1 MEKLKR
7 NIAEAKSA
15 LTEKPMLATAAERF
29 LILNGIKSEDREL
42 PQPLRFSKHLS
53 VLLSRV
59 STPVEEYDLI
69 AGRYVDRLLTEE
81 EEREFAAFVKHSD
94 YPGKIVFLSSG
105 HCSFSWA
112 DLVNEGLSGFKKK
125 ALRALEEANEEGER
139 IFLRGAVEA
148 LGAVSDYMLRYAET
162 AEETGLYEVA
172 ANLRSVAENAP
183 KTFAEAL
190 QLLWIVTLIDC
201 AYITENPTLTVGRLD
216 KILYPLY
223 RKDIEA
229 GRLTR
234 EGAAELIT
242 DYYCK
247 HNLIMGRGEHQVGD
261 ESNSTTFKRIL
272 NFDAPQYLLLGGTD
286 EKGES
291 AVNELTEIFAE
302 CIEPSFKNPVVVVRY
317 FEGMDKAHPKL
328 WRTLTDKALESSSM
342 MFYNDTNM
350 LKTYKRIGIPDADAR
365 DYEHFGC
372 NWPSLGPDSAWLQGG
387 PKAYKYGTVR
397 EDEKAELCAPFM
409 RMNSDHGW
417 PEDLVTVL
425 RGLAEKEDTEPLTV
439 DRIYDGFIAR
449 MSDFFS
455 RKIARGSRE
464 VAARKR
470 SPSALLSF
478 RDCFSPRSLTSGKC
492 ISANAKYYY
501 ELGSFQMFATVA
513 DCITVVDKL
522 VITDKRLTLSELL
535 LAVDRNFVGCEDVL
549 ALCRRVEKYGSGGAL
564 SNYHAKRLS
573 EAATTAII
581 DAGRPYL
588 EREGLFLVPCMQSD
602 TWHLKIGELYGATPD
617 GRRAG
622 MPFSQN
628 TRPSNGAAVN
638 GITGLFSSMLNLPT
652 DGLLAGALNLDVDPS
667 DYKGEDGHA
676 LFSALLGDYF
686 NRGGLHAQVSATG
699 VDTLIEAQKDPD
711 THRDI
716 RVRVTG
722 YSGVF
727 VDMCERLQNDVIERF
742 K

>member
-1 MEKLKR
+1 MERLKR
-7 NIAEAKSA
+7 NIDEAKSA
-15 LTEKPMLATAAERF
+15 LTQKPMLATAAERF
-29 LILNGIKSEDREL
+29 LILNEIKSEDKEL

-53 VLLSRV
+53 VLLGRV
-59 STPVEEYDLI
+59 STPIEEYDLI
-69 AGRYVDRLLTEE
+69 AGRYVDRLLTED
-81 EEREFAAFVKHSD
+81 EEREFAAFLKHPD
-94 YPGKIVFLSSG
+94 YASKHTFLSSG
-105 HCSFSWA
+105 HCSFSW
-112 DLVNEGLSGFKKK
+112 DELVKEGLSGFKERALC
-125 ALRALEEANEEGER
+125 ALRETEDGDGR
-139 IFLRGAVEA
+139 TFLQGAVEA
-148 LGAVSDYMLRYAET
+148 LEAVSGYMLRYADA
-162 AEETGLYEVA
+162 AERAGLYEVA
-172 ANLRSVAENAP
+172 ANLRGGATGVP

-223 RKDIEA
+223 RKDIEEE
-229 GRLTR
+229 RLTR
-234 EGAAELIT
+234 EMAAELIT

-261 ESNSTTFKRIL
+261 GSNSTTFKRIL
-272 NFDAPQYLLLGGTD
+272 NFDAPQYLLLCGTD

-302 CIEPSFKNPVVVVRY
+302 CIEPSFKNPVIVVRY
-317 FEGMDKAHPKL
+317 FEGMDKAHPRL

-342 MFYNDTNM
+342 MFYNDTNI
-350 LKTYKRIGIPDADAR
+350 LKTYKRIGIPESDAR
-365 DYEHFGC
+365 NYEHFGC

-387 PKAYKYGTVR
+387 PKAQKYGTVR

-417 PEDLVTVL
+417 PEDLMTVL
-425 RGLAEKEDTEPLTV
+425 RELSEKSDLTV
-439 DRIYDGFIAR
+439 DDIYNAFIER
-449 MSDFFS
+449 MSDFFI
-455 RKIARGSRE
+455 RKAVRGSRE

-470 SPSALLSF
+470 KPSALLSF
-478 RDCFSPRSLTSGKC
+478 RDCFTPRSLSDGKC

-501 ELGSFQMFATVA
+501 EFGSFQMFATVA

-535 LAVDRNFVGCEDVL
+535 EAVDKNFIGYEDVL
-549 ALCRRVEKYGSGGAL
+549 ALCRRVEKFGSDGAL
-564 SNYHAKRLS
+564 SNYHAGRLS
-573 EAATTAII
+573 AEATTAII
-581 DAGRPYL
+581 EAGRPYL
-588 EREGLFLVPCMQSD
+588 EKYGVFLVPCMQSD

-622 MPFSQN
+622 TPFSQN
-628 TRPSNGAAVN
+628 SRPSNGSAVN
-638 GITGLFSSMLNLPT
+638 GITGLFNSMLKLPT
-652 DGLLAGALNLDVDPS
+652 DGLLSGALNLDVDPS
-667 DYKGEDGHA
+667 DYKGDAGHA
-676 LFSALLGDYF
+676 LFAALLGNYF

-699 VDTLIEAQKDPD
+699 VDTLIDAQRDPD
-711 THRDI
+711 SHRDI